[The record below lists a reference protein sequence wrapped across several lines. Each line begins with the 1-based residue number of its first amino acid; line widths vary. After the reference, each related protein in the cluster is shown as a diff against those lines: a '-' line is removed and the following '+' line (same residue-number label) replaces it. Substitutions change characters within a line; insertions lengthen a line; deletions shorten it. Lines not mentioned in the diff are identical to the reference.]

1 MNHRPA
7 PRLAGDT
14 AAMSHR
20 KTLAASHRLGVFAAA
35 VVALEAV
42 VFALPLGGN
51 VTPFVLVAIP
61 AVAAVAV
68 SWASGGR
75 RQVRA
80 LIGRLLVWRVGAR
93 WYLAALGIPV
103 AEKLVVD
110 IAGTVL
116 GFSTPDRLVGA
127 LSVSAL
133 VVPVVVVVPAMLE
146 ELGWRGFGVQAALDD
161 GRSPAW
167 AALVVGLIFMTLH
180 IPLYLPGQLYEGLPV
195 WPLPLILL
203 SSSVLLTWIYLRT
216 SSALLAGLM
225 HAAFNA
231 TVPLTWGLDP
241 AWVWQARAITLTLI
255 SALLI
260 AILIKSVRRRGTC
273 SDPSAFS
280 VPLGGKQ
287 ADRGAPLR
295 RDLS

>member
-1 MNHRPA
+1 MTSRQAHRP
-7 PRLAGDT
+7 PGDT
-14 AAMSHR
+14 APASRR
-20 KTLAASHRLGVFAAA
+20 KTLQASHRLSVFAAA
-35 VVALEAV
+35 VLVLEAV
-42 VFALPLGGN
+42 VFAMQLGGN
-51 VTPFVLVAIP
+51 VTPFVLVTIP

-68 SWASGGR
+68 CWASGGR
-75 RQVRA
+75 REVQTLV
-80 LIGRLLVWRVGAR
+80 GRLFVWRVNAR

-103 AEKLVVD
+103 AEKLAVD
-110 IAGTVL
+110 LAGTLL
-116 GFSTPDRLVGA
+116 GFSTPDRLLGA

-133 VVPVVVVVPAMLE
+133 LVPVVVVVPAMLE

-167 AALVVGLIFMTLH
+167 AALVVGLIFMMLH

-216 SSALLAGLM
+216 SSVLLAGLM

-231 TVPLTWGLDP
+231 SVPLTWGLDP

-255 SALLI
+255 SGLLV
-260 AILIKSVRRRGTC
+260 AILIKSVRRTRVG
-273 SDPSAFS
+273 PEGEARRAGRKLSAEERS
-280 VPLGGKQ
+280 EIARLH
-287 ADRGAPLR
+287 
-295 RDLS
+295 